1 MVSDV
6 HITGARVVVDESS
19 PATVESPLLGRDDDD
34 ADEEE
39 SPVVVLVLVLVVE
52 VDDVVTGDG
61 DEPGRVV
68 VVLVGTVVVGGEG
81 GGVGANVNARLL
93 GQLVRLPVVVR
104 NVPLDACAQRKGM
117 YEPGPAPKQTPEP
130 SALQ

>member
-19 PATVESPLLGRDDDD
+19 PATELSPPLIGADDDS
-34 ADEEE
+34 DEDEAM
-39 SPVVVLVLVLVVE
+39 VVVLVVLEAAVE
-52 VDDVVTGDG
+52 EVVTGDG
-61 DEPGRVV
+61 DEPVL
-68 VVLVGTVVVGGEG
+68 VVLRVVVGGEG
-81 GGVGANVNARLL
+81 GGVGAKVNERLL

-104 NVPLDACAQRKGM
+104 NVPLDACAQRNGM
-117 YEPGPAPKQTPEP
+117 NEPEPAPKQTPEP